1 MSEGFYTAEQA
12 ADRLR
17 FHPKTV
23 RRFIREGRLRA
34 TRIGKSYRIMQSDL
48 AAFAGGLPDAAPA
61 AFGARV
67 TSIVDV
73 EGVDSDNAERLARYL
88 PAIRNATEAH
98 ADPMALNVVYDRE
111 GRRLK
116 IVLAGSPADVA
127 EMLKYIDF
135 HLDQQRQ
142 R

>member
-1 MSEGFYTAEQA
+1 MAESFYTVDHAAE
-12 ADRLR
+12 RLR
-17 FHPKTV
+17 LHPKTV

-48 AAFAGGLPDAAPA
+48 AAFAGALPDAALA

-73 EGVDSDNAERLARYL
+73 DGVNADAAERLARYL

-98 ADPMALNVVYDRE
+98 ADPMALNVIYDRE
-111 GRRLK
+111 QQKLK
-116 IVLAGSPADVA
+116 VVLAGSPADVA

-135 HLDQQRQ
+135 HLEQLR
-142 R
+142 